1 MTDYAYAAR
10 LISHFEGFIA
20 VARWD
25 VNAYRL
31 GFGSDTEGPEQRH
44 VTKGMTTTRARA
56 LQNLEKR
63 IPKFEAEI
71 IRQIGAAA
79 WSRLPTHVQG
89 PLLSVA
95 YNYGDLPD
103 GVAHA
108 VRSGNV
114 NGIASAIK
122 AHENDNHG
130 VNKNRRIAE
139 AAIIASN
146 RNVA

>member
-10 LISHFEGFIA
+10 LISHFEGFLP

-44 VTKGMTTTRARA
+44 VTKGMTTTRERA
-56 LQNLEKR
+56 LANLEKR
-63 IPKFEAEI
+63 VPKFEAEI
-71 IRQIGAAA
+71 IRQIGEAA

-95 YNYGDLPD
+95 YNYGDLPE
-103 GVAHA
+103 GVAIA
-108 VRSGNV
+108 ARAGNPSTIANAIRQHEED
-114 NGIASAIK
+114 NG
-122 AHENDNHG
+122 G
-130 VNKNRRIAE
+130 VNKKRRYAE
-139 AAIIASN
+139 AAI
-146 RNVA
+146 VATSHA